1 MTHAKKSVLIG
12 AAAIFA
18 AKVWSA
24 VNGMAEPEAR
34 LQPDKPVAQVSVVRA
49 ARSLYQIVHRLLPKR
64 FTATL
69 DSQGHMEARRVVA
82 SCAGGQHSTC
92 AGDPRCDCECHRG
105 PPTRVA

>member
-1 MTHAKKSVLIG
+1 
-12 AAAIFA
+12 
-18 AKVWSA
+18 
-24 VNGMAEPEAR
+24 MAEPEAR

-69 DSQGHMEARRVVA
+69 DSKGHMEARQVVP

-92 AGDPRCDCECHRG
+92 AAIRDATANAIVDRRRVLPSRLGRGDPGTIDL
-105 PPTRVA
+105 V